1 MPQRLTPLSPDGSEL
16 TIEALR
22 QIAPSCITEVKDPQS
37 GAIRQVVDFD
47 VLRTLLGDR
56 SVEAGTEMYSF
67 IWPGKQAARREAAT
81 PITDTLRPV
90 LEESVDWDSTEN
102 LYIEGDNLSVLKLLQ
117 RSYVGKVKMIYID
130 PPYNTGNDFIYNDDY
145 TIDRDTWARQSG
157 ERDEEGNQYRKNPDT
172 NGRFHSDWCSMIY
185 SRLLLSRSLL
195 TDDGVIFISIDDNE
209 VYNLRKICDEV
220 FGASNFVAQMVW
232 ERAFAPKNDAKYV
245 SNSHDYVL
253 MYAKQIA
260 NFKIGRLPRTAEA
273 NARYS
278 NPDNDPRGVWQSDN
292 LSVKTYT
299 PENDYVI
306 TTPSGRRVEPPAGRC
321 WRLSSKAFEERLR
334 QNRIWFGSDG
344 NGVPRIKRFL
354 SELRF
359 EGMVPTSILFHK
371 EVGHSQA
378 ATQALNKLM
387 EGGYFDGPKPLGL
400 LRRLLT
406 MANLAPDSIVLDFFS
421 GSATTAHAVMQLNA
435 EDGGHRKF
443 ICVQLAEETPEG
455 SEARKAGYKTIPDI
469 AKERIRRAAVAIRND
484 LENEKVRAQAKFA
497 KVAMGEDVDKDP
509 ELWSNLYDDVER
521 SQAQERLDSI
531 DKRKESLDTGF
542 RVFRLDSSNFI
553 DVKRTPAE
561 LGQGELDLM
570 LDNVKTDRSGLDLLY
585 GAMLSW
591 GLSLSLP
598 QEVTVVDGCEI
609 YNVDEGELVAYFA
622 KAIPTTVIE
631 AIADMQPKRVLLRD
645 SSFASDKEKIN
656 TFELLK
662 QHLNWDD
669 KEVLDKVR
677 VV

>member
-1 MPQRLTPLSPDGSEL
+1 MPQRLTPISPDGSEL

-22 QIAPSCITEVKDPQS
+22 QVAPSCITEVKDPWS
-37 GAIRQVVDFD
+37 GATRQVVDFD
-47 VLRTLLGDR
+47 VLRILLGDQ

-90 LEESVDWDSTEN
+90 LEDSVDWDTTEN

-157 ERDEEGNQYRKNPDT
+157 ERDEEGNQYRKNLDT

-209 VYNLRKICDEV
+209 VHNLRKICDEV
-220 FGASNFVAQMVW
+220 FGASNFVAQMIW

-253 MYAKQIA
+253 MYARQID

-321 WRLSSKAFEERLR
+321 WSLSSKAFEERLR

-371 EVGHSQA
+371 EVGHSQS

-406 MANLAPDSIVLDFFS
+406 MANLDPDSIVLDFFS

-443 ICVQLAEETPEG
+443 ICVQLAEETPED

-509 ELWSNLYDDVER
+509 ELWDNLYDDVER
-521 SQAQERLDSI
+521 NQAQERLDSI

-542 RVFRLDSSNFI
+542 RVFRLDSSNFTN
-553 DVKRTPAE
+553 VKRTPAE

-570 LDNVKTDRSGLDLLY
+570 LDNVKTDRSGQDLLY

-598 QEVTVVDGCEI
+598 QAVTVVDGCEI
-609 YNVDEGELVAYFA
+609 YNVDEGALVACFA

-631 AIADMQPKRVLLRD
+631 AIADMDPRRVLLRD

-656 TFELLK
+656 TFERLK
-662 QHLNWDD
+662 QRLNWDD
-669 KEVLDKVR
+669 KEALDKVR
-677 VV
+677 VL

>member
-1 MPQRLTPLSPDGSEL
+1 MPQRLTPISPDGSEL

-47 VLRTLLGDR
+47 VLRTLLGDQT
-56 SVEAGTEMYSF
+56 VEAGTEMYSF

-90 LEESVDWDSTEN
+90 LEDSVDWDSTEN

-117 RSYVGKVKMIYID
+117 RSYVGKIKMIYID

-209 VYNLRKICDEV
+209 VHNLRKICDEV
-220 FGASNFVAQMVW
+220 FGEKNFIAQIVW
-232 ERAFAPKNDAKYV
+232 ERAYAPINLMKHF
-245 SNSHDYVL
+245 SPSHDYIL
-253 MYAKQIA
+253 CYAKQIDLA
-260 NFKIGRLPRTAEA
+260 TCHGIPRSSEA
-273 NARYS
+273 DSRYS

-292 LSVKTYT
+292 LSVGPAV
-299 PENDYVI
+299 PENIYTI
-306 TTPSGRRVEPPAGRC
+306 TTPSGRRVEPPAGRS
-321 WRLSSKAFEERLR
+321 WSLSSNAFEERLR

-344 NGVPRIKRFL
+344 NGVPRMKRFL
-354 SELRF
+354 SELRKN
-359 EGMVPTSILFHK
+359 GVTPMTLWK
-371 EVGHSQA
+371 YTEVGHSQD
-378 ATQALNKLM
+378 ATKDLAKIFD
-387 EGGYFDGPKPLGL
+387 GKKYFDYPKPVDLIK
-400 LRRLLT
+400 RCISIYSD
-406 MANLAPDSIVLDFFS
+406 PDSIVLDFFS
-421 GSATTAHAVMQLNA
+421 GSGTTAHAVMQLNA

-443 ICVQLAEETPEG
+443 ICVQFDEDTPED

-484 LENEKVRAQAKFA
+484 LENEKVKAQAKFA

-509 ELWSNLYDDVER
+509 ELWDNLYDDVER
-521 SQAQERLDSI
+521 NQAQERLDSI

-542 RVFRLDSSNFI
+542 RVFRLDSSNFT
-553 DVKRTPAE
+553 DVKRTPASYE
-561 LGQGELDLM
+561 QTELDQYQT
-570 LDNVKTDRSGLDLLY
+570 NVKTDRSGQDLLY

-591 GLSLSLP
+591 GVLLSLP
-598 QEVTVVDGCEI
+598 QAVTVVDDCEI
-609 YNVDEGELVAYFA
+609 YNVDDGALVACFD
-622 KAIPTTVIE
+622 KAIPTTVIK
-631 AIADMQPKRVLLRD
+631 AIADMDPLRVLLCD

-662 QHLNWDD
+662 QRLNWDD

-677 VV
+677 VL

>member
-1 MPQRLTPLSPDGSEL
+1 MPQRLTPISLDGSEL

-37 GAIRQVVDFD
+37 GATRQVVNFD
-47 VLRTLLGDR
+47 VLRTLLGDQ

-90 LEESVDWDSTEN
+90 LEDSVDWDATEN

-145 TIDRDTWARQSG
+145 TIDRDTWALQSG
-157 ERDEEGNQYRKNPDT
+157 ERDEDGNQYRKNLDT

-209 VYNLRKICDEV
+209 VHNLRKICDEV

-253 MYAKQIA
+253 MYARQID

-371 EVGHSQA
+371 EVGHSQS

-406 MANLAPDSIVLDFFS
+406 MANLDPDSIVLDFFS
-421 GSATTAHAVMQLNA
+421 GSGTTAHAVMQLNA

-443 ICVQLAEETPEG
+443 ICVQLAEDTPED

-484 LENEKVRAQAKFA
+484 LESEKIRAQAKFA

-509 ELWSNLYDDVER
+509 ELWDNLYDDVER
-521 SQAQERLDSI
+521 NQAQERLNSI

-609 YNVDEGELVAYFA
+609 YNVDEGELVACFA

-669 KEVLDKVR
+669 KEALDKVR
-677 VV
+677 VI